1 MTTLVKKW
9 WIDIDRFLL
18 LSVLILLIIG
28 IILSFSTNDQ
38 IIYSQKHLIYSFISI
53 IIFLFLSFLHPK
65 TIRRLALAG
74 LLIFVFIMI
83 LILFMSYEVNGAKRW
98 LQLWWGISVQPSE
111 FLKPCF
117 FVISAW
123 FLSKGIKD
131 QKFSLYIV
139 FIFFLLLTTLLI
151 LQPDFGM
158 TMLFAVTFFCQ
169 LFIAGLSI
177 TLVSLAVILLT
188 LLFISAYYFFDHVNK
203 RVDTWVQQFFDPDP
217 FSQITSSLN
226 CFKSG
231 GLFGKGP
238 GQGICKEKLPEAHT
252 DFIFAVAGEE
262 FGFIFCFIIV
272 LLFLIIIIRL
282 LLKLLKINNPF
293 IIIAILGLICCF
305 GLQAL
310 INILSSLDLIP
321 TTGMTLPFISYGG
334 SSMLSTAILIGFLL
348 SLTKK
353 NNNE

>member
-177 TLVSLAVILLT
+177 TLVSLAVILLI
-188 LLFISAYYFFDHVNK
+188 LLFISAYYFLIMLTNESI
-203 RVDTWVQQFFDPDP
+203 PGYN
-217 FSQITSSLN
+217 SSL
-226 CFKSG
+226 
-231 GLFGKGP
+231 
-238 GQGICKEKLPEAHT
+238 
-252 DFIFAVAGEE
+252 
-262 FGFIFCFIIV
+262 
-272 LLFLIIIIRL
+272 
-282 LLKLLKINNPF
+282 
-293 IIIAILGLICCF
+293 ILTR
-305 GLQAL
+305 
-310 INILSSLDLIP
+310 SH
-321 TTGMTLPFISYGG
+321 
-334 SSMLSTAILIGFLL
+334 
-348 SLTKK
+348 K
-353 NNNE
+353 